1 MVKPTTHIGKT
12 SGVWDNRFE
21 QRAWIQWDRN
31 VDPEVENGMN
41 ANSYGVCTS
50 AQGAWSTGLLFRP
63 RGLNIALHRN
73 DPLCS
78 WWWLVN
84 FRFFGTRRVTF
95 NELISAGDFARL
107 SGGSL

>member
-41 ANSYGVCTS
+41 ANSYGVPP
-50 AQGAWSTGLLFRP
+50 P
-63 RGLNIALHRN
+63 RELGQ
-73 DPLCS
+73 
-78 WWWLVN
+78 
-84 FRFFGTRRVTF
+84 RVF
-95 NELISAGDFARL
+95 YFAPEA
-107 SGGSL
+107 